1 MDDQELNTGADT
13 TTTNEDSFFTTADSG
28 ESTTPEAD
36 KFLEDALGGEGGGE
50 AGRQGDQPPEAAEP
64 EKKGEGA
71 DAADTTGTAGDE
83 GKGTEGADGGAD
95 DDQKTLEDF
104 DKIEKP
110 TGDDWARARAAMKR
124 MAEKLKGGG
133 QQAAAPEAGAGGG
146 GDGGAGAEQPAI
158 DPALAFSTLAKVVS
172 GEERQFNRADVE
184 AYIQARLRP
193 WQVKQV
199 IDAARAGRFGEASDE
214 ILALAN
220 EQLPMVIASDAQNVE
235 RERVAGA
242 ARAARAQSQ
251 SDLVEAFP
259 ELKSRDEKNPVY
271 AEVDGACKELEAAIP
286 GFQQIPAAPRLLRD
300 YVRMKRDSARAAAL
314 SKENAA
320 QKAEIDRLAR
330 LVGKAAKQ
338 PAGSGGGEPEKG
350 QTADDWLR
358 EQVEKGVFQEV

>member
-50 AGRQGDQPPEAAEP
+50 AGKQGDQPPEAAEP

-83 GKGTEGADGGAD
+83 GKGTDGADGGAD

-110 TGDDWARARAAMKR
+110 TGEDWKRARAAMKR

-133 QQAAAPEAGAGGG
+133 QQAAAPEA
-146 GDGGAGAEQPAI
+146 GAGAEQPAI

-172 GEERQFNRADVE
+172 GEERQFARADVE
-184 AYIQARLRP
+184 AYIQSRLRP

-220 EQLPMVIASDAQNVE
+220 EQLPLVIASDAQNVE

-242 ARAARAQSQ
+242 ARAARAQAQ

-259 ELKSRDEKNPVY
+259 ELRSRDEKNPVY
-271 AEVDGACKELEAAIP
+271 AEVDGACRELEEAIP

-300 YVRMKRDSARAAAL
+300 YVRMKRDSAKAAAL

-320 QKAEIDRLAR
+320 QKAEIDRLTK
-330 LVGKAAKQ
+330 LFGKAAKQ
-338 PAGSGGGEPEKG
+338 PAGGGGGEPEKG
-350 QTADDWLR
+350 QTADDWLK
-358 EQVEKGVFQEV
+358 EQVEKGVFREV